1 VTLPATMMVAGTSE
15 PNVSVGASPSHMTA
29 TVTVSGLTAGKSYTL
44 LRYDDYTK
52 VPTNA
57 TAAQFL
63 ASQFT
68 HRTDFVA
75 SGVTWTFVDPTTFLS
90 SGTTYYRAVPM

>member
-1 VTLPATMMVAGTSE
+1 
-15 PNVSVGASPSHMTA
+15 MTA
-29 TVTVSGLTAGKSYTL
+29 TVTVSSLTIGRAYSL
-44 LRYDDYTK
+44 LRYDDYRL

-68 HRTDFVA
+68 HRTDFTA
-75 SGVTWTFVDPTTFLS
+75 TGPTFTFVDPATFTS
-90 SGTTYYRAVPM
+90 SGTTYYRAVPQ